1 MLKPQTLISGKSGVV
16 VIVSDMLSGPGQKIL
31 LLQVFFLLMRTAVR
45 AILREWL
52 SRVPSAISSE
62 KATSTCTERGI
73 PNILSRQDCRQHR
86 MCIQVLMMQS
96 PLTRDNVSSR

>member
-31 LLQVFFLLMRTAVR
+31 LLQAFFLLMRTAVR
-45 AILREWL
+45 AILLEWL
-52 SRVPSAISSE
+52 SRAPSAISSE

-73 PNILSRQDCRQHR
+73 PNNLYRQDCMQHR
-86 MCIQVLMMQS
+86 MCIPALAAQ
-96 PLTRDNVSSR
+96 PLKLDNSSWI